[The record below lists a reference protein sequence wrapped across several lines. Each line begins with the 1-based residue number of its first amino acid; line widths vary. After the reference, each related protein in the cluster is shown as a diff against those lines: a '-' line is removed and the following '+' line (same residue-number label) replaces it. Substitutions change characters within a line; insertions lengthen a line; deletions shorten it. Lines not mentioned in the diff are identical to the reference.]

1 MNTEINYKQQYEQ
14 LEKENEK
21 LMDNE
26 ILLKMKIQDLTKLNR
41 ELNRTIDTSKDLVMR
56 KTEYILELKS
66 EKKALKEKIENFKKQ
81 SDDLNLENAM
91 YKTYADNFEKDCKN
105 YEQIINGFKIKTD
118 DTMSKD
124 EIRIE

>member
-1 MNTEINYKQQYEQ
+1 MNTEIDYKQQCEQ

-41 ELNRTIDTSKDLVMR
+41 ELNRTIDTSKDLVMS

-66 EKKALKEKIENFKKQ
+66 EKRVLQERIKELEENRL
-81 SDDLNLENAM
+81 DDSPTWK
-91 YKTYADNFEKDCKN
+91 Y
-105 YEQIINGFKIKTD
+105 
-118 DTMSKD
+118 
-124 EIRIE
+124 

>member
-1 MNTEINYKQQYEQ
+1 MNTEIDYKQQCEQ
-14 LEKENEK
+14 LEEENEK

-66 EKKALKEKIENFKKQ
+66 EKRVLQERIKELEENRL
-81 SDDLNLENAM
+81 DDSPTWK
-91 YKTYADNFEKDCKN
+91 Y
-105 YEQIINGFKIKTD
+105 
-118 DTMSKD
+118 
-124 EIRIE
+124 